1 MISDQLFGVAIPAV
15 LNIVGADPQTNVIM
29 LTDGSKNYLLS
40 KVHLDELEAQSLVEF
55 NSRNKT
61 LKGTWRKA
69 GANSEFIR
77 GDKATA
83 TQKVT
88 AADIATRL
96 GI

>member
-1 MISDQLFGVAIPAV
+1 MISDQLFGTAIATV

-40 KVHLDELEAQSLVEF
+40 KNHLDELEAQSLVEF
-55 NSRNKT
+55 NPTKKT
-61 LKGTWRKA
+61 LKANWRKA
-69 GANSEFIR
+69 GVNSEFVR

-83 TQKVT
+83 TTKVT